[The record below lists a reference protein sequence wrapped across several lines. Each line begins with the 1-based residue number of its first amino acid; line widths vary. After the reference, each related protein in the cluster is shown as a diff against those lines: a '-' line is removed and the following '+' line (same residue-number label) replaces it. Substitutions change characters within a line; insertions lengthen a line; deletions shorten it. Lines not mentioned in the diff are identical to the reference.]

1 MNKDIDIL
9 KECKRLSVDRD
20 TGRKGPVQA
29 RSAEAGGWRM
39 VDHGRP
45 HWPLPSRCWES
56 LSILSKNKP
65 CRYLTKNI
73 PVRGNNKGKDL
84 EVRVSLV
91 CSWTS
96 REANVAGIQVLQY
109 QVMSSEN

>member
-1 MNKDIDIL
+1 MYRIQQQFAGAQCVTDKDVEKSTEHIMQGDKSHM
-9 KECKRLSVDRD
+9 KELRFN
-20 TGRKGPVQA
+20 PVG
-29 RSAEAGGWRM
+29 SG
-39 VDHGRP
+39 
-45 HWPLPSRCWES
+45 ES
-56 LSILSKNKP
+56 LRVLSKNKP